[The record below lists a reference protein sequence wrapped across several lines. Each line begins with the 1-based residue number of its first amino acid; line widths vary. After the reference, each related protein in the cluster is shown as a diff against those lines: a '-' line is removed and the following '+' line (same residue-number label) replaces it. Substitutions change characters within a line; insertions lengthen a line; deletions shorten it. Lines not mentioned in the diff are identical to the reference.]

1 MTRIATSLLSLSIFA
16 LLTPNVGAQPAA
28 NGAAAYPA
36 RAIRMIVPFA
46 PSGPTD
52 VIARIIA
59 HKMSERTGQPVYI
72 ENQGGAAG
80 NIGMGAAAR
89 AQADGYTLLIA
100 GSNFLI
106 NPNLFESVP
115 YDPFKSFEPV
125 TLICTSP
132 NALAVHPSVPAKSIR
147 ELIGLIKAN
156 PGKYSYASAGVG
168 TTPHLS
174 GELLRRSFGL
184 DLIHVPFGGGGPAIT
199 SSVAGHTPIIINAM
213 PPLAPYVEDGSLRA
227 LAVMSDKRVPILP
240 DVPTMAELGISGQES
255 DAPTGVLVPAGT
267 PGEIVDRLNREVTTI
282 VSLPE
287 INRQLTALGYVPVG
301 NTREMFSAWIKI
313 EIAKWGNV
321 MHEAGIKLR

>member
-115 YDPFKSFEPV
+115 YDPFKG
-125 TLICTSP
+125 
-132 NALAVHPSVPAKSIR
+132 AVRDVVG
-147 ELIGLIKAN
+147 IGVA
-156 PGKYSYASAGVG
+156 
-168 TTPHLS
+168 
-174 GELLRRSFGL
+174 RS
-184 DLIHVPFGGGGPAIT
+184 
-199 SSVAGHTPIIINAM
+199 PII
-213 PPLAPYVEDGSLRA
+213 
-227 LAVMSDKRVPILP
+227 
-240 DVPTMAELGISGQES
+240 
-255 DAPTGVLVPAGT
+255 
-267 PGEIVDRLNREVTTI
+267 
-282 VSLPE
+282 
-287 INRQLTALGYVPVG
+287 
-301 NTREMFSAWIKI
+301 
-313 EIAKWGNV
+313 
-321 MHEAGIKLR
+321 